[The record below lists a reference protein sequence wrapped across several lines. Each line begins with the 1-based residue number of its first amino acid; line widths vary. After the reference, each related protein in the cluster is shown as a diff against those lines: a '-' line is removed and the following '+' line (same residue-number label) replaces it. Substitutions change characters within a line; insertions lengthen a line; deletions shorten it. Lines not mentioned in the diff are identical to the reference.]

1 MTAIASRPGAD
12 APLEPPH
19 LREPRRLPESWPLW
33 VGVAGFPVA
42 WALGVTPVLFP
53 LLAIPMAWRLV
64 RRPGGV
70 RFPPGFGIWALF
82 LAWVLASA
90 VALNLQ
96 APGTLPPSGTGR
108 YFAYAVRF
116 ADYCAMTI
124 FMLYVGNADPRRL
137 SMRTVMSAI
146 SALCVGVVSLGV
158 LAVLIPRG
166 AFHSPLAG
174 ILPASMLPSDAGGES
189 GLLRLSQVQDV
200 LGYSAPRPAAPF
212 VYTNAWGN
220 SFSLLIVWL
229 VVRFGVG
236 GSARAKALTATFC
249 AIAMVPVIYSL
260 NRGLWIGL
268 VLSVAYVVLRLALR
282 GRVAVVAV
290 AVAGVALLGAGVAV
304 SPLGATIASRVDN
317 GHSNQIR
324 ESLASGSLRAMKA
337 SPIIGYGSTR
347 ATQGSASSIAVGKT
361 KDCPKCGNRNI
372 GSTGQLWLLLIS
384 QGLIGTLL
392 YFGFFLRVL
401 WVYRRDVS
409 PVGIAG
415 SLVILLSFF
424 YALFYTALL
433 IPLCITF
440 LSVGLLWRNAME
452 RRARAEAVPP
462 RPQEAAR

>member
-1 MTAIASRPGAD
+1 MTATAVRSAAPAGA
-12 APLEPPH
+12 AH
-19 LREPRRLPESWPLW
+19 HREPGWLPESWPLW
-33 VGVAGFPVA
+33 VAVAGFPVA

-53 LLAIPMAWRLV
+53 LIAVPMAWRLL
-64 RRPGGV
+64 RRPGAV

-96 APGTLPPSGTGR
+96 APGTLAPSGTGR
-108 YFAYAVRF
+108 YFAYALRF

-137 SMRTVMSAI
+137 SMRTVMSVI

-200 LGYSAPRPAAPF
+200 LGYSSPRPAAPF

-236 GSARAKALTATFC
+236 GNARMRTLTATFGVV
-249 AIAMVPVIYSL
+249 AMVPVIYSL
-260 NRGLWIGL
+260 NRGLWVGL
-268 VLSVAYVVLRLALR
+268 TLSVAYVVLRLALR

-290 AVAGVALLGAGVAV
+290 AVAGVALVGAAVAV
-304 SPLGATIASRVDN
+304 SPLGATITSRVDN

-324 ESLASGSLRAMKA
+324 TSLASGSLRAVQA

-347 ATQGSASSIAVGKT
+347 ATQGSASSIAVGQT

-392 YFGFFLRVL
+392 YLGFFVRVL

-409 PVGIAG
+409 PIGIAG

-452 RRARAEAVPP
+452 RRTRGEAQSGRAAEATG
-462 RPQEAAR
+462 